1 MEDTSVE
8 EAELEPLPPWVS
20 KAAPA
25 APGVPSLQDLIC
37 SVLAQHLHEMESL
50 DYLPD
55 HLASSV
61 RAAIQ
66 RDRRLLGDNGI
77 GIWLESVAMGGTA
90 RRLNLRWA
98 SKLTNVA
105 LVTLSQ
111 GDSWCAN
118 LLELDLGFCEGIGDE
133 GLQAL
138 APTLRS
144 LRTLTLTGCTSCG
157 DKGLISIGRNVPS
170 LERLEAELLHRVTDH
185 GIQAIV
191 RGCKGALG
199 DLRIGGCTR
208 ITSVSTSLIADH
220 LAPKLSRLGV
230 GGLSSLTDLDMED
243 VGRCRALTWLD
254 LCACPKL
261 CAIMQS
267 LEGTSLITDRS
278 SPISPTRHRPLLSTH
293 S

>member
-1 MEDTSVE
+1 M
-8 EAELEPLPPWVS
+8 
-20 KAAPA
+20 
-25 APGVPSLQDLIC
+25 
-37 SVLAQHLHEMESL
+37 
-50 DYLPD
+50 
-55 HLASSV
+55 
-61 RAAIQ
+61 
-66 RDRRLLGDNGI
+66 
-77 GIWLESVAMGGTA
+77 
-90 RRLNLRWA
+90 
-98 SKLTNVA
+98 
-105 LVTLSQ
+105 
-111 GDSWCAN
+111 
-118 LLELDLGFCEGIGDE
+118 
-133 GLQAL
+133 
-138 APTLRS
+138 RS